1 MPAWRGHCEDSGLKF
16 KLMPR
21 DVVTRWNSTYDML
34 EFALQ
39 YRAVIDR
46 ITVDKKLPQLRKYEL
61 DEDEWEVIENL
72 TSVLEVRGV

>member
-1 MPAWRGHCEDSGLKF
+1 
-16 KLMPR
+16 MPR
-21 DVVTRWNSTYDML
+21 NVVTRWNSTYDML